1 MTYDQWKCSDPNEP
15 FADHEEETMP
25 VEEERDPGKAAMEA
39 AEEIERLR
47 VALKNL
53 HDWYVDYARINNL
66 FNGDGS
72 PGTFHELLEARK
84 LL

>member
-1 MTYDQWKCSDPNEP
+1 MKHPLIDDQLESHRINSEVFDEIRPIL
-15 FADHEEETMP
+15 ADN
-25 VEEERDPGKAAMEA
+25 K
-39 AEEIERLR
+39 RLR

-72 PGTFHELLEARK
+72 PGTFHELLEARRA
-84 LL
+84 LALTSQDRQP